1 MHVGKASGVGV
12 MYVVNSCCYL
22 HVFCL
27 LDFTNYYLLKYLY
40 SFDLYVQVFE
50 VGPAPF
56 FSLFFG
62 GGIGH
67 RKL

>member
-27 LDFTNYYLLKYLY
+27 LVFTNYYLLKYFY
-40 SFDLYVQVFE
+40 SFDHYVQVFE

-56 FSLFFG
+56 FFFLG